1 MTEEEI
7 SKKEKTTC
15 IKSLFEC
22 EDNSMY
28 FDRKGK
34 KISLETF
41 ADFMINHEYR
51 RVANDNIEDI
61 HISTIWL
68 GINHAFY
75 TVEPPIVFETMIF
88 GGKFE
93 EEGYM
98 ERYSNEKEAL
108 EGHKR
113 AVELVKKELE

>member
-7 SKKEKTTC
+7 SKKEKTTYL
-15 IKSLFEC
+15 KSLFEC
-22 EDNSMY
+22 DKYSMY
-28 FDRKGK
+28 YDKSGK

-41 ADFMINHEYR
+41 ADLMIDQEYR
-51 RVANDNIEDI
+51 RVASDMIGDY
-61 HISTIWL
+61 HVSTIWL

-75 TVEPPIVFETMIF
+75 NVEKPIIFEMMIF

-93 EEGYM
+93 EEEYM